1 MTRCYRIHARR
12 RNCFEP
18 PRTLVGRRTRTDRDG
33 ICPPP
38 RDSPI
43 DPSQIESPWRV
54 SNLGPLDFESTKR
67 FTFRAIISNR
77 VCVCVLL
84 RPLDSCTTTCAKI
97 RVSGASGQL
106 SPYPGSAHSVTRTA
120 GDSRDGAKGHDNT
133 TTAYTADMGTWVH
146 GSEQTLQCHCKRAGE
161 GSREMQAAG

>member
-1 MTRCYRIHARR
+1 MTSAARATTHRYRSGVCCAAAWAVMAVSLSRPMNGPERNAEGGSVFCWFNVVYYIYRISSVEKHMTRCYRIHARR

-54 SNLGPLDFESTKR
+54 SNLGPLDFESSALPTEL
-67 FTFRAIISNR
+67 SNR
-77 VCVCVLL
+77 GFFCVQSRLL
-84 RPLDSCTTTCAKI
+84 SHKPT
-97 RVSGASGQL
+97 V
-106 SPYPGSAHSVTRTA
+106 RT
-120 GDSRDGAKGHDNT
+120 H
-133 TTAYTADMGTWVH
+133 H
-146 GSEQTLQCHCKRAGE
+146 
-161 GSREMQAAG
+161 

>member
-1 MTRCYRIHARR
+1 MCVCHAPWRLDGRLSVWFNVVYYIYRISSVEKHMTRCYRIHARR

-54 SNLGPLDFESTKR
+54 SNLGPLDFESGALPTESYRIKVFR
-67 FTFRAIISNR
+67 FLMVSNEGSDPPTG
-77 VCVCVLL
+77 
-84 RPLDSCTTTCAKI
+84 PLSRKFHDDCAH
-97 RVSGASGQL
+97 GEETHT
-106 SPYPGSAHSVTRTA
+106 AHSTDSATRITSDDWA
-120 GDSRDGAKGHDNT
+120 ER
-133 TTAYTADMGTWVH
+133 Y
-146 GSEQTLQCHCKRAGE
+146 
-161 GSREMQAAG
+161 